1 VQEFVT
7 LATDAQ
13 TGFTEVV
20 SQATAK
26 AADVSN
32 KKAA

>member
-7 LATDAQ
+7 LATDTQ
-13 TGFTEVV
+13 SGFTEVV

-26 AADVSN
+26 VAEVSN